1 MNVCLRRIS
10 VSSAWE
16 LSQGRDTCQYT
27 SKQTNFMSFLYISKV
42 LNLCVVYIQCIPNAC
57 YRWQTANYTRFWNL
71 TFTQGIKEHVGI
83 ETESKAQNMSSL
95 YSYSRDE
102 LPVYFDARI
111 NWTSWIH
118 PVRDQKN
125 CASSWAFST
134 VGKSLTSGAAQGP
147 GGDCNLYLQ
156 GKSIYK
162 RTRIID

>member
-1 MNVCLRRIS
+1 MCSL
-10 VSSAWE
+10 
-16 LSQGRDTCQYT
+16 YT
-27 SKQTNFMSFLYISKV
+27 LKIP
-42 LNLCVVYIQCIPNAC
+42 NLCVVYIQCIPNAC

-71 TFTQGIKEHVGI
+71 TFTQGINEHVGI

-95 YSYSRDE
+95 HSYSRGE
-102 LPVYFDARI
+102 LPVHFDARI

-147 GGDCNLYLQ
+147 WGNCNLYFQ
-156 GKSIYK
+156 GNSIYK
-162 RTRIID
+162 PTLIID